1 MMAEHTRRPDNRPD
15 PEQLLARLKIEP
27 DMLDSARGKL
37 KIYCGFAAGV
47 GKTYAMLKDAR
58 TVAATGT
65 DLACGYIEPH
75 GRSETEALLD
85 GQELLSC
92 RTVTYRGVTLREF
105 DLDGAL
111 MRKPTLIL
119 VDELAHTNAPGS
131 RHAKR
136 WQDVEELLD
145 AGINVWT
152 TLNVQHLESLNDVV
166 AQITSVVVRETLP
179 DSVFDQA
186 DELELV
192 DLPPDELL
200 ERLREGKVYI
210 PEQAKQAMQRFFK
223 KANLIALREIAM
235 RRTADRI
242 STQVQTARLGETRT
256 QTWPTNERLLV
267 CIGPSPTSAKVI
279 RTATRM
285 AAAMHAQWIAVHV
298 EIPDMQQM
306 DEQAQRHLA
315 AHMRLAE
322 QLGAETVTLTGQ
334 DVVAE
339 IIDYAQS
346 CNVTKIVIGKTGQ
359 TQWYRVWRRSLV
371 DRLIARSGD
380 IDVYVIRGVEDQ
392 TPVGNPTITPSI
404 DYRGYIQATA
414 VMVAATAVAWA
425 FHRVG
430 LSDADLIMSLLLGVV
445 YVAARL
451 GRGPAIYASVV
462 AVLLFNFL
470 FTHPY
475 LTFTVT
481 DTKYIFTFG
490 VMFVIGIMISTLT
503 SRIKDQAELS
513 RRRERHTEALYR
525 LSRRLTGTLGIH
537 QLVAVAEEQL
547 SEIFGGEVVIFL
559 PNDQQ
564 TLRPTLPYR
573 RAFAESPNEVAV
585 ASWVYQR
592 GRLAGVGTDTLPNAQ
607 ALYLPLV
614 GPEGTVGVLAI
625 RPSQAERL
633 ATPEQRQLLETF
645 ASQIALALERDRLA
659 EEAQRV
665 LAQAQAEKLRSALLS
680 SVSHDLRTPLAAI
693 AGASSSLLTS
703 SSLDDK
709 TRRELLQM
717 VYEEAERL
725 SRLVENLLYMTRVE
739 SGHMTVHK
747 QWQPLEEVIG
757 TALERLSRHLST
769 HPVHVEMASDFPFVP
784 FDGILLEQVL
794 MNLLDNATKYAP
806 AGTPIDIL
814 ARIDAGEALV
824 QVADRG
830 PGLAAEDLGH
840 VFEKFYRGAHTP
852 STASRGAGLGLAICR
867 AIIQAHGGHI
877 WAENRPGGGACFL
890 FTLPLEGSPPTVE
903 TDGSKVLAEEGT
915 KAS

>member
-1 MMAEHTRRPDNRPD
+1 MAEDTHRDDHRPD
-15 PEQLLARLKIEP
+15 PEQLLARLQIDPVES
-27 DMLDSARGKL
+27 DSPRGKL

-47 GKTYAMLKDAR
+47 GKTYAMLEDAR
-58 TVAATGT
+58 TVAAAGT
-65 DLACGYIEPH
+65 DVACGYIEPH

-85 GQELLSC
+85 GQDLLPS

-105 DLDGAL
+105 DLDAAL
-111 MRKPTLIL
+111 TRQPTLIL

-166 AQITSVVVRETLP
+166 AQITGVVVRETLP
-179 DSVFDQA
+179 DKVFDQA

-192 DLPPDELL
+192 DLPPDDLL
-200 ERLREGKVYI
+200 ERLREGKVYV
-210 PEQAKQAMQRFFK
+210 PEQAKRAMQRFFK

-267 CIGPSPTSAKVI
+267 CVGPSPTSAKVI
-279 RTATRM
+279 RTAKRM

-298 EIPDMQQM
+298 ETPDVQERE
-306 DEQAQRHLA
+306 EQARRQLA
-315 AHMRLAE
+315 LHMRLAE

-339 IIDYAQS
+339 MIDYAQS
-346 CNVTKIVIGKTGQ
+346 RNVTKIVIGKTGQ
-359 TQWYRVWRRSLV
+359 AKWYRVWRRSLV

-392 TPVGNPTITPSI
+392 TLSGKPTKTPPI
-404 DYRGYIQATA
+404 DYRSYAKATA
-414 VMVAATAVAWA
+414 VMAIAAEVSWA
-425 FHRVG
+425 FDRVG
-430 LSDADLIMSLLLGVV
+430 LSDADLVMSFLLGVV

-470 FTHPY
+470 FTHPHY
-475 LTFTVT
+475 TFTVS
-481 DTKYIFTFG
+481 DTKYLFTFV
-490 VMFVIGIMISTLT
+490 VMFVIGVVISTLT
-503 SRIKDQAELS
+503 SRMKEQAELS

-525 LSRRLTGTLGIH
+525 LSRRLAGTLGSH
-537 QLVAVAEEQL
+537 QLVAAAQEQL
-547 SEIFGGEVVIFL
+547 SEIFGGDVVIFL
-559 PNDQQ
+559 PDDHQ
-564 TLRPTLPYR
+564 TLRPALR
-573 RAFAESPNEVAV
+573 RGRGFAESPNEVAV
-585 ASWVYQR
+585 ALWVHEH
-592 GRLAGVGTDTLPNAQ
+592 GRLAGAGTDTLPNAQ

-625 RPSQAERL
+625 RPSQSERL

-665 LAQAQAEKLRSALLS
+665 LAQAQAERLRSALLS

-693 AGASSSLLTS
+693 AGASSSLLAS
-703 SSLDDK
+703 SSMDDQ

-717 VYEEAERL
+717 VYDEAERL
-725 SRLVENLLYMTRVE
+725 SRLVENLLYMTRLE

-747 QWQPLEEVIG
+747 QWQPLEEVVG
-757 TALERLSRHLST
+757 TALERLSRQLNA
-769 HPVHVEMASDFPFVP
+769 HPVHINMASDFPFVP
-784 FDGILLEQVL
+784 VDGLLLEQVL
-794 MNLLDNATKYAP
+794 MNLLDNAAKYAP
-806 AGTPIDIL
+806 ADTSIDIH
-814 ARIDAGEALV
+814 AWIDNGEALV

-830 PGLAAEDLGH
+830 PGLAAEDLEH
-840 VFEKFYRGAHTP
+840 VFEKFYRGSHATA
-852 STASRGAGLGLAICR
+852 TASRGAGLGLAICR
-867 AIIQAHGGHI
+867 AIIQAHGGRI

-890 FTLPLEGSPPTVE
+890 FSLPLEGSPPTVE
-903 TDGSKVLAEEGT
+903 TDDPEALAKQGT
-915 KAS
+915 ETS

>member
-1 MMAEHTRRPDNRPD
+1 MMVDYTRRPDNRPD
-15 PEQLLARLKIEP
+15 PEQLLARLQIEP
-27 DMLDSARGKL
+27 DESNSPRGKL

-47 GKTYAMLKDAR
+47 GKTYAMLEDAR
-58 TVAATGT
+58 TVAAAGT
-65 DLACGYIEPH
+65 DMVCGYIEPH
-75 GRSETEALLD
+75 GRPETEALLD
-85 GQELLSC
+85 GQELLPC
-92 RTVTYRGVTLREF
+92 HTVTYRGVTLREF

-111 MRKPTLIL
+111 RRKPALIL

-152 TLNVQHLESLNDVV
+152 TLNVQHFESLNDVV
-166 AQITSVVVRETLP
+166 AQITGVVVRETLP
-179 DSVFDQA
+179 DQVFDQA

-192 DLPPDELL
+192 DLPPDDLL
-200 ERLREGKVYI
+200 ERLREGKVYV

-267 CIGPSPTSAKVI
+267 CVGRSPTSAKVI
-279 RTATRM
+279 RTAKRM
-285 AAAMHAQWIAVHV
+285 AAAMHAQWIAVHI
-298 EIPDMQQM
+298 ETPDLQEM
-306 DEQAQRHLA
+306 DEHACHQLA
-315 AHMRLAE
+315 MHMRLAE
-322 QLGAETVTLTGQ
+322 QLGAETVTLAGQ

-339 IIDYAQS
+339 LIDYAQS
-346 CNVTKIVIGKTGQ
+346 RNVTKIVIGKTGQ
-359 TQWYRVWRRSLV
+359 AKWYRVWRRSLV

-380 IDVYVIRGVEDQ
+380 IDVYVIRGVEEQ
-392 TPVGNPTITPSI
+392 TPAGKPATTPPI
-404 DYRGYIQATA
+404 DYRGYARATA
-414 VMVAATAVAWA
+414 VMAAATTVAWA
-425 FHRVG
+425 FHRGG
-430 LSDADLIMSLLLGVV
+430 LSDADLVMAFLLGVV
-445 YVAARL
+445 YIAARL
-451 GRGPAIYASVV
+451 GRGPSIYASVV

-470 FTHPY
+470 FTPPHY
-475 LTFTVT
+475 TFTVT
-481 DTKYIFTFG
+481 DTKYIFTFVVMFSIG
-490 VMFVIGIMISTLT
+490 VMISALT
-503 SRIKDQAELS
+503 SRIKEQAELS

-525 LSRRLTGTLGIH
+525 LSRRLAGTLGSH
-537 QLVAVAEEQL
+537 QLVAAAEAQL
-547 SEIFGGEVVIFL
+547 AEMVGGEVVIFL
-559 PNDQQ
+559 PDEHQ
-564 TLRPTLPYR
+564 TLHPALR
-573 RAFAESPNEVAV
+573 RGQGFAEHPTEVAV
-585 ASWVYQR
+585 ALWVYER
-592 GRLAGVGTDTLPNAQ
+592 GRLAGAGTDTLPNAQ

-625 RPSQAERL
+625 HRSQVERL
-633 ATPEQRQLLETF
+633 STPEQRQLLETF

-665 LAQAQAEKLRSALLS
+665 LAQAQAEHLRSALLS

-703 SSLDDK
+703 TSMDDP

-747 QWQPLEEVIG
+747 QWQPLEEVVG
-757 TALERLSRHLST
+757 TALTRLSQPLSA
-769 HPVHVEMASDFPFVP
+769 HAVHIQIAADFPFVP
-784 FDGILLEQVL
+784 VDGILLEQVL
-794 MNLLDNATKYAP
+794 INLLDNAAKYAP
-806 AGTPIDIL
+806 AGTPIDL
-814 ARIDAGEALV
+814 HAWIDAGEALV

-840 VFEKFYRGAHTP
+840 VFEKFYRGAHT
-852 STASRGAGLGLAICR
+852 TATGSRGAGLGLAICS
-867 AIIQAHGGHI
+867 AIIQAHGGRI
-877 WAENRPGGGACFL
+877 WAENRPGGGACFP
-890 FTLPLEGSPPTVE
+890 FSLPLEGQPPSVE
-903 TDGSKVLAEEGT
+903 MDVPDALA
-915 KAS
+915 

>member
-1 MMAEHTRRPDNRPD
+1 MAEQIPLRDSRLRDNRPD

-27 DMLDSARGKL
+27 GASDSARGKL

-47 GKTYAMLKDAR
+47 GKTYTMLEDAR

-65 DLACGYIEPH
+65 DVVCGYIEPH
-75 GRSETEALLD
+75 GRPETEALLD
-85 GQELLSC
+85 GQELLPC
-92 RTVTYRGVTLREF
+92 RMVTYRGITLREF

-111 MRKPTLIL
+111 TRKPTLIL

-145 AGINVWT
+145 AGIHVWT

-166 AQITSVVVRETLP
+166 AQITGVVVHETLP
-179 DSVFDQA
+179 DQVFDQA
-186 DELELV
+186 DDLELV
-192 DLPPDELL
+192 DLPPDDLL
-200 ERLREGKVYI
+200 ERLREGKVYV
-210 PEQAKQAMQRFFK
+210 PEQAKRAMERFFK

-267 CIGPSPTSAKVI
+267 CVGPSPTSAKVI
-279 RTATRM
+279 RTAKRM

-298 EIPDMQQM
+298 ETPSVQELDERTRRQM
-306 DEQAQRHLA
+306 AMHV
-315 AHMRLAE
+315 RLAE

-334 DVVAE
+334 DVVTE

-346 CNVTKIVIGKTGQ
+346 RNVTKIVMGKTGQ
-359 TQWYRVWRRSLV
+359 APWYRIWRRSLV

-380 IDVYVIRGVEDQ
+380 IDVYVIRGVKEQ
-392 TPVGNPTITPSI
+392 IPAGKPATPPPI
-404 DYRGYIQATA
+404 DYRGYARATGIMA
-414 VMVAATAVAWA
+414 VATTVAWA
-425 FHRVG
+425 FDKGG
-430 LSDADLIMSLLLGVV
+430 LSDADLVMAFLLGVV

-451 GRGPAIYASVV
+451 GRGPSIYASVA

-470 FTHPY
+470 FISPY
-475 LTFTVT
+475 HTFAVT
-481 DTKYIFTFG
+481 NTKYIFTFV
-490 VMFVIGIMISTLT
+490 VMFSIGVMISTLT
-503 SRIKDQAELS
+503 SRIKEQAELS

-525 LSRRLTGTLGIH
+525 LSRRLTGTLGSH
-537 QLVAVAEEQL
+537 QLVAAAEEQL
-547 SEIFGGEVVIFL
+547 SEIFGAEVVVFL
-559 PNDQQ
+559 PDDHQ
-564 TLRPTLPYR
+564 TLRPALR
-573 RAFAESPNEVAV
+573 RGQGFAEHPNEASVAL
-585 ASWVYQR
+585 WVYEH
-592 GRLAGVGTDTLPNAQ
+592 GRLAGAGTDTLPNAQ

-625 RPSQAERL
+625 HPSQAERL
-633 ATPEQRQLLETF
+633 STPEQRQLLETF

-703 SSLDDK
+703 TRMDDQ
-709 TRRELLQM
+709 TRHELLQM

-739 SGHMTVHK
+739 SGNITVHK
-747 QWQPLEEVIG
+747 QWQPLEEVVG
-757 TALERLSRHLST
+757 TALERLSRQLT
-769 HPVHVEMASDFPFVP
+769 AYPVHVEIAADFPLVP
-784 FDGILLEQVL
+784 FDGLLLEQVL
-794 MNLLDNATKYAP
+794 MNLLDNAAKYAP
-806 AGTPIDIL
+806 VGTPIDL
-814 ARIDAGEALV
+814 HAWIDDDEALV

-830 PGLAAEDLGH
+830 PGLAAEDLER
-840 VFEKFYRGAHTP
+840 VFEKFYRGAHT
-852 STASRGAGLGLAICR
+852 TATTSRGAGLGLAICS
-867 AIIQAHGGHI
+867 AIIQAHGGRI
-877 WAENRPGGGACFL
+877 WAENRPGGGTCFL
-890 FTLPLEGSPPTVE
+890 FSLPLEGPPPSVE
-903 TDGSKVLAEEGT
+903 TDVPEALA
-915 KAS
+915 